1 MNPHKPIDSSNNLW
15 RNQDNVDGSIE
26 NLDKFQNSDSNLNKG
41 FWGNLSGTAKTLI
54 VVVVVLV
61 IVCAIVIPVAIVKS
75 N

>member
-1 MNPHKPIDSSNNLW
+1 MNSHKPIDSSNNFGG
-15 RNQDNVDGSIE
+15 NQDNVDGSMD
-26 NLDKFQNSDSNLNKG
+26 NLDKFQNLESSSNKG
-41 FWGNLSGTAKTLI
+41 FWGNLSGAAKTLI